1 MNLRDFT
8 YILPKNL
15 IADYPKLPRDSCRLM
30 VIERKK
36 NSIEHKTFKDVV
48 RYLCLDDLLI
58 FNDTK
63 VLKAR
68 LIGKKST
75 GGKVDLLLLERISP
89 YDYRALIK
97 PADLKIGA
105 EIIFDGGM
113 LRACLLDKQ
122 IIRFNRAD
130 SDSIYSRGLM
140 PLPPYIKRAPNDSDE
155 DNYQT
160 VYAKSQGAVAS
171 PTAGLHFTPRL
182 LSEIKQKNI
191 NRAFLTLHINYAT
204 FKPVKEEDLRC
215 HKMYKE
221 YYRIDKT
228 ALDLINST
236 REKKKRVIAVGT
248 TSCRVL
254 ETIADDFL
262 SQRGSCNQGYQ
273 GWTDLFIVP
282 GYSFKLV
289 DCLLTNFH
297 LPRST
302 LLMLVSAFAGQ
313 ELTRRAYQEA
323 IEQKYRFYRLMQWQ
337 SHQLC
342 IR

>member
-323 IEQKYRFYRLMQWQ
+323 IEQKYRFYSYGDAML
-337 SHQLC
+337 
-342 IR
+342 II